1 MKEKFFKPGEMFS
14 VRVPGLKYPVFLRAK
29 TSDIEVFCQIMVHAE
44 LDFPPPEEVRYIV
57 DAGANIG
64 LSSIFMALKFPGAVI
79 DAVEVADA
87 NIPVL
92 RKNTAFYPQIN
103 IYPMGLWFRSAKL
116 KIINPEAEP
125 WAFIVE
131 ETDDAD
137 PFGISTIGVDDI
149 IKMRGAER
157 IDILKVDIEG
167 GERDLFQC
175 ADWIKHVRC
184 LAIEL
189 HDHIKPGCHQAVD
202 DAVRRRI
209 FDYQRCGEYHIYSF
223 R

>member
-1 MKEKFFKPGEMFS
+1 MKYLSKVLVASRPFRARFGAFRGLGLWLALLKEKFFKPGEMFS

-116 KIINPEAEP
+116 KIISRPCKTQRHILWQGLRPFFHAVNPRE
-125 WAFIVE
+125 FKILVI
-131 ETDDAD
+131 ET
-137 PFGISTIGVDDI
+137 
-149 IKMRGAER
+149 
-157 IDILKVDIEG
+157 
-167 GERDLFQC
+167 
-175 ADWIKHVRC
+175 
-184 LAIEL
+184 
-189 HDHIKPGCHQAVD
+189 
-202 DAVRRRI
+202 
-209 FDYQRCGEYHIYSF
+209 
-223 R
+223 